1 MSTPLDRPPASR
13 SAALAARVA
22 RLATRRARLVVAAWF
37 LAVFVLAGQGKE
49 LEKELVIHSPLVNGS
64 ASKLAHEIDLR
75 EFGNDYPMIVLLRG
89 PAGAVERQGRMLAR
103 RVRATPPMIVTS
115 PWDGGAVVEGLSPRP
130 GVAALLVRTASS
142 GDDSVSGL
150 LPPLQRQVDRT
161 IGGPVK
167 PSIAGL
173 PVVIDSL
180 HESLTNSAK
189 VGQLIALPVLLLVLM
204 LVFRSALAALTPLLV
219 GGSIVVATRGILS
232 ILLNFVELDLFVIGV
247 SAMMGLALGVDY
259 SLLVVSRFREER
271 KHAEL
276 PEAMVATVT
285 ATARSILPAG
295 GALLLAMFVAQLV
308 LPGLLIRSVAIGVGI
323 AAVLSVFS
331 ALCIVPAL
339 LTLFGRHLDRWAL
352 PPRRSGGV
360 APLRWSRRV
369 IDRPGVVL
377 ALIFALVVLAAVAFN
392 LHSGIATAGLLP
404 SGDPARTQQEEIERA
419 LGPGWVSP
427 TEVVIDGR
435 GKPVTSPQRLKAIA
449 DFQRKV
455 EADPGV
461 ASTAGLAPIERGAR
475 RLTDGFEDGLVKQE
489 HGLDRLESGLVRL
502 GKGAAGSTKGLAAAA
517 AGSRA
522 LNAGVGAASDGAGA
536 LASGLEATS
545 DGSGQLSEGLGQ
557 VDEGSGRLAR
567 GTAKASTGAGLLAN
581 GIAQAAE
588 KTDEIQGSARIFKN
602 AMLSGQ
608 ERLEVLHAPLHDA
621 EAQLAAAL
629 GALQRMTSGRSD
641 PEYAAALAAVEEA
654 GMKVTGRNP
663 HTGEADDPNYRGL
676 GEGIEGAE
684 GQFEVGEYLA
694 SQMAKN
700 GRKASKGF
708 EKLADASAGL
718 DHGLRR
724 IATGSQ
730 RVSNG
735 VAALNHGGEVLS
747 PALRRLSSGAK
758 RLDGGLELLDGGSGR
773 LASGLSE
780 GATKSRALP
789 RALRRIGN
797 ALESGRKAGGGQSP
811 LALLR
816 QRSPGLFHS
825 GYFVLA
831 ALDGS
836 PPEQRSKIGA
846 LVSIDHGGT
855 DARVL
860 VIPKNETTTEAAK
873 ETTQRLE
880 ADAEGLARQTG
891 ARVLVG
897 GVGPVAMDVNDEFR
911 GQAGPMRLAM
921 ALISL
926 LILIPLLRSLT
937 IPLLATVINLL
948 TVSASFG
955 VLALLFNTSLLGG
968 PGYVDV
974 TVVPGAI
981 MVIFGLAIDY
991 EVFVFA
997 RIREEYL
1004 RTGSTRQAIT
1014 LGLDR
1019 TAHVV
1024 TGAAVIMITV
1034 FLSFSV
1040 SGLMSLRNFGVAQAI
1055 AVFIDAFIVRL
1066 IVVPAVML
1074 WLGDR
1079 CWWMPR
1085 WLDRLLPGE
1094 SPTPARA
1101 EGDAA

>member
-1 MSTPLDRPPASR
+1 MSAQSDRLPSSR
-13 SAALAARVA
+13 AAELAARVA
-22 RLATRRARLVVAAWF
+22 RLATKRARLVVAVWF

-115 PWDGGAVVEGLSPRP
+115 PWDDGAVVEGLSPRP

-161 IGGPVK
+161 IRGSVR

-173 PVVIDSL
+173 PVVINSL
-180 HESLTNSAK
+180 HESLTSSAK
-189 VGQLIALPVLLLVLM
+189 VGQLIALPVLLLVLL

-271 KHAEL
+271 KHTEL

-295 GALLLAMFVAQLV
+295 GALLLAMFAAQLV

-377 ALIFALVVLAAVAFN
+377 ALLFVLVVLAAVALN

-404 SGDPARTQQEEIERA
+404 KGDPARTQQEEIERA

-435 GKPVTSPQRLKAIA
+435 GKPVTSPRRLKAIVA
-449 DFQRKV
+449 FQRRV

-475 RLTDGFEDGLVKQE
+475 QLAGFETGLEKQE
-489 HGLDRLESGLVRL
+489 HGLDRLESGLTRL
-502 GKGAAGSTKGLAAAA
+502 GEGAAASTRGLAAAA

-522 LNAGVGAASDGAGA
+522 LNAGVGAASDGAGV
-536 LASGLEATS
+536 LTSGLEATS
-545 DGSGQLSEGLGQ
+545 DGSGRLSEGLGQ

-581 GIAQAAE
+581 GIAQVAE

-641 PEYAAALAAVEEA
+641 PEYVATLAAVEEA
-654 GMKVTGRNP
+654 SRKVTGRDP
-663 HTGEADDPNYRGL
+663 HTGEADDPNYSGL

-684 GQFEVGEYLA
+684 GQFEVGKYLA

-700 GRKASKGF
+700 GRRASEGF
-708 EKLADASAGL
+708 GKLADASTGL

-724 IATGSQ
+724 IAIGSQ
-730 RVSNG
+730 RVSDG

-773 LASGLSE
+773 LAGGLSE

-789 RALRRIGN
+789 RALRRIGD
-797 ALESGRKAGGGQSP
+797 ALQSGRKAGGGQSQ

-846 LVSIDHGGT
+846 LVSIDHGGS

-880 ADAEGLARQTG
+880 ADAEGLTRQTG

-937 IPLLATVINLL
+937 IPLLAMVINLL

-974 TVVPGAI
+974 TVIPGAI

-1004 RTGSTRQAIT
+1004 RTGSTRRAIG

-1066 IVVPAVML
+1066 IIVPAVML

-1079 CWWMPR
+1079 CWWTPR

-1094 SPTPARA
+1094 SPTPAQA
-1101 EGDAA
+1101 EGDAG

>member
-1 MSTPLDRPPASR
+1 
-13 SAALAARVA
+13 
-22 RLATRRARLVVAAWF
+22 VVGAWF
-37 LAVFVLAGQGKE
+37 LAVFILAGQGKE

-64 ASKLAHEIDLR
+64 DSKRAHEIDLR
-75 EFGNDYPMIVLLRG
+75 KFGNDYPMIVLLRG
-89 PAGAVERQGRMLAR
+89 PEGAVERQGRRLAR
-103 RVRATPPMIVTS
+103 RVAATPPMIVTS
-115 PWDGGAVVEGLSPRP
+115 PWDGGAVVSGLSPRP
-130 GVAALLVRTASS
+130 GVAALLVRTA
-142 GDDSVSGL
+142 GGGGEDSVSGL

-161 IGGPVK
+161 VGGPVEV
-167 PSIAGL
+167 SIAGL

-180 HESLTNSAK
+180 HESLTSSAK
-189 VGQLIALPVLLLVLM
+189 VGQLIALPVLLLVLL
-204 LVFRSALAALTPLLV
+204 LVFRSVLAALVPLLI
-219 GGSIVVATRGILS
+219 GGSVVVATRGILS
-232 ILLNFVELDLFVIGV
+232 LLLNFVELDLFVIGV

-271 KHAEL
+271 KRAEL

-308 LPGLLIRSVAIGVGI
+308 LPGLLVRSVSIGVGI
-323 AAVLSVFS
+323 ATVLSVFS

-339 LTLFGRHLDRWAL
+339 LALFGRHLDRWAL
-352 PPRRSGGV
+352 PPRRSGAV

-369 IDRPGVVL
+369 IARPGVVL
-377 ALIFALVVLAAVAFN
+377 ALVFVLVLLSAVAFN

-404 SGDPARTQQEEIERA
+404 DGDPARAQQEEIEHA

-435 GKPVTSPQRLKAIA
+435 GKPVTSESRLKAIV
-449 DFQRKV
+449 DFQRQV

-461 ASTAGLAPIERGAR
+461 AGTAGLAPIERGAR
-475 RLTDGFEDGLVKQE
+475 RLAGFGAGLAKQE
-489 HGLDRLESGLVRL
+489 RGLDRLESGLARI
-502 GKGAAGSTKGLAAAA
+502 GKGAARSTSGLAKAA
-517 AGSRA
+517 AGSRG
-522 LNAGVGAASDGAGA
+522 LNAGVGAASQGAGA
-536 LASGLEATS
+536 LAGGLEATS
-545 DGSGQLSEGLGQ
+545 EGSGRLSEGLGH
-557 VDEGSGRLAR
+557 VDEGSGELAQ
-567 GTAKASTGAGLLAN
+567 GTAKASSGAGRLAN
-581 GIAQAAE
+581 GLAQAAE
-588 KTDEIQGSARIFKN
+588 KTGEIQGNARLFKN
-602 AMLSGQ
+602 AMRSGQ
-608 ERLEVLHAPLHDA
+608 DRLGALQTPLHDT

-629 GALQRMTSGRSD
+629 AALRRMTGGKGD
-641 PEYAAALAAVEEA
+641 AEYAAALAAVEEA
-654 GMKVTGRNP
+654 SRRLIGK
-663 HTGEADDPNYRGL
+663 DPNSGEPTDPTYDGV

-694 SQMAKN
+694 GQMDKN
-700 GRKASKGF
+700 GRRASKGF
-708 EKLADASAGL
+708 EKLADASARL
-718 DHGLRR
+718 DRGLRR
-724 IATGSQ
+724 VAAGSQ
-730 RVSNG
+730 RVSDG
-735 VAALNHGGEVLS
+735 VGALAHGGEALS
-747 PALRRLSSGAK
+747 PALRRLSQGARK
-758 RLDGGLELLDGGSGR
+758 LGGGLDLLDRGSGR
-773 LASGLSE
+773 LADGLSE
-780 GATKSRALP
+780 GARKSRALP
-789 RALRRIGN
+789 RALRRIGG
-797 ALESGRKAGGGQSP
+797 ALEDGRKGSGGQSQ

-825 GYFVLA
+825 AYFVLA

-836 PPEQRSKIGA
+836 PATQRSQIGS
-846 LVSIDHGGT
+846 LVSIDRGGA

-860 VIPKNETTTEAAK
+860 VIPKNDSTSDAARETTE
-873 ETTQRLE
+873 RLE
-880 ADAEGLARQTG
+880 ADAEGLARRTG
-891 ARVLVG
+891 AEVLVG

-911 GQAGPMRLAM
+911 GQSGPMRLAM
-921 ALISL
+921 ALVSL

-937 IPLLATVINLL
+937 IPLLAVLINLL

-974 TVVPGAI
+974 TVIPGAI

-1004 RTGSTRQAIT
+1004 RTGSTREAVM

-1066 IVVPAVML
+1066 IIVPAVML

-1079 CWWMPR
+1079 CWWTPR
-1085 WLDRLLPGE
+1085 WLSRRRAPSGR
-1094 SPTPARA
+1094 SPAPQ
-1101 EGDAA
+1101 G

>member
-1 MSTPLDRPPASR
+1 MSARPDQSQHSR
-13 SAALAARVA
+13 AAAVAVRVA
-22 RLATRRARLVVAAWF
+22 GFATKRARLVAAVWF
-37 LAVFVLAGQGKE
+37 LAVFALAGQGKE
-49 LEKELVIHSPLVNGS
+49 LEKELVIHTPLVNGS
-64 ASKLAHEIDLR
+64 AAKLAHEIDLR
-75 EFGNDYPMIVLLRG
+75 KFGNDYPMIVLLRG
-89 PAGAVERQGRMLAR
+89 PPAAVERQGRLLAR

-115 PWDGGAVVEGLSPRP
+115 PWDGGAVVEGLNPRP
-130 GVAALLVRTASS
+130 GVAALLVRTAKR
-142 GDDSVSGL
+142 GGDSVSGL
-150 LPPLQRQVDRT
+150 LPPLQRQVERT
-161 IGGPVK
+161 IRGPVR

-173 PVVIDSL
+173 PVMIDAL
-180 HESLTNSAK
+180 HESLTSSGK
-189 VGQLIALPVLLLVLM
+189 VGELIALPVLLLVLL
-204 LVFRSALAALTPLLV
+204 LVFRSVLAALTPLIV
-219 GGSIVVATRGILS
+219 GGSVVMATRGILS
-232 ILLNFVELDLFVIGV
+232 LLLHFVELDLFVIGV

-276 PEAMVATVT
+276 PEAIVTTVA
-285 ATARSILPAG
+285 ATARSVLPAG
-295 GALLLAMFVAQLV
+295 SALLLAMFVAQLV
-308 LPGLLIRSVAIGVGI
+308 IPGVLIRSVAIGVGI
-323 AAVLSVFS
+323 ATVLSVFS

-339 LTLFGRHLDRWAL
+339 LTLFGRNLDRWAL
-352 PPRRSGGV
+352 PPRRAGSV
-360 APLRWSRRV
+360 ASLRWSRRV
-369 IDRPGVVL
+369 INRPGVVL
-377 ALIFALVVLAAVAFN
+377 ALVFVLVVLSAVAFN
-392 LHSGIATAGLLP
+392 LRSGIATAGLLP
-404 SGDPARTQQEEIERA
+404 AGDPARTQQEEIERA

-435 GKPVTSPQRLKAIA
+435 GKPVTSPERLKEIVA
-449 DFQRKV
+449 FQRRV

-475 RLTDGFEDGLVKQE
+475 QLTGFETGLVKQE
-489 HGLDRLESGLVRL
+489 RGLDRLESGLARL
-502 GKGAAGSTKGLAAAA
+502 GTGAAGGARGLAKAA

-522 LNAGVGAASDGAGA
+522 LDAGVGAASDGAGA
-536 LASGLEATS
+536 LVNGLEATS
-545 DGSGQLSEGLGQ
+545 EGSGRLSEGLGQ
-557 VDEGSGRLAR
+557 VDEGSGRLAQ
-567 GTAKASTGAGLLAN
+567 GAAKASSGAGRLAD

-588 KTDEIQGSARIFKN
+588 KTGEIQGNARIFKN
-602 AMLSGQ
+602 AMRSGQ
-608 ERLEVLHAPLHDA
+608 ERLGALHAPLHDA

-629 GALQRMTSGRSD
+629 GALQRMTSGRGD

-654 GMKVTGRNP
+654 SRN
-663 HTGEADDPNYRGL
+663 YSGL
-676 GEGIEGAE
+676 DEGVESAE
-684 GQFEVGEYLA
+684 GQFEVGKYLS
-694 SQMAKN
+694 SQMAEN
-700 GRKASKGF
+700 GRQASKGF
-708 EKLADASAGL
+708 EKLAAASASL
-718 DHGLRR
+718 DHGLHRV
-724 IATGSQ
+724 AAGSQ
-730 RVSNG
+730 RVSDG
-735 VAALNHGGEVLS
+735 VAALNHGGEALS
-747 PALRRLSSGAK
+747 PVLRRLSSGAK
-758 RLDGGLELLDGGSGR
+758 RLDGGLELLDSGSGR
-773 LASGLSE
+773 LANGLSE

-789 RALRRIGN
+789 RALRRIGD
-797 ALESGRKAGGGQSP
+797 ALESGRKAGGGQSQ

-846 LVSIDHGGT
+846 LVSIDHGGA

-860 VIPKNETTTEAAK
+860 VIPKDEPSTEAAR
-873 ETTQRLE
+873 ETTKRLE
-880 ADAEGLARQTG
+880 ADAEDLARRTG

-897 GVGPVAMDVNDEFR
+897 GVGPVNMDINDEFR
-911 GQAGPMRLAM
+911 GEAGPMRLAM
-921 ALISL
+921 ALVGL
-926 LILIPLLRSLT
+926 LILIPLLRSLV
-937 IPLLATVINLL
+937 IPLLAVIINLL
-948 TVSASFG
+948 TISASFG

-1004 RTGSTRQAIT
+1004 RTGSTSRAVA

-1066 IVVPAVML
+1066 IIVPAVML

-1079 CWWMPR
+1079 CWWIPR
-1085 WLDRLLPGE
+1085 RLSWIKPVSSEPGR
-1094 SPTPARA
+1094 SR
-1101 EGDAA
+1101 